1 MRRLDIKQ
9 IPEKIVLQKELSQV
23 AGEIQQSV
31 RQIHDAV
38 CALKEIQDITFP
50 TSADPN
56 AWSEALKDA
65 DKRKDEALKAI
76 EADVSLPTNSK
87 QKLAQEWKEWHKSV
101 AVNVNIII
109 RLVTKNH
116 LCKFEWKNDTIEPSV
131 PILEV
136 AEAQAMRDVP
146 KEAKDHALLLAIVYD
161 AVNGLRKW
169 EREHGV
175 RKVRLEQLLNLD
187 ETQLAETWANGNIH
201 YPSYQ
206 DFDKAMELRNKSVRE
221 YIEST
226 FV

>member
-31 RQIHDAV
+31 RQIQDAV
-38 CALKEIQDITFP
+38 CALKEIQDIAFP

-56 AWSEALKDA
+56 AWSEALKNA

-76 EADVSLPTNSK
+76 EADMALPTNSK

-109 RLVTKNH
+109 RLVTKNP

-136 AEAQAMRDVP
+136 AEAQAMRNVP
-146 KEAKDHALLLAIVYD
+146 SEAKDHALLLTIVYD
-161 AVNGLRKW
+161 AINGLRKW
-169 EREHGV
+169 EYENGV
-175 RKVRLEQLLNLD
+175 RKVRLEQLLSLD
-187 ETQLAETWANGNIH
+187 EKQLAEAWVNGSLF
-201 YPSYQ
+201 YPSSQ
-206 DFDKAMELRNKSVRE
+206 PFDTSFERSMKSVQK
-221 YIEST
+221 YIEGT